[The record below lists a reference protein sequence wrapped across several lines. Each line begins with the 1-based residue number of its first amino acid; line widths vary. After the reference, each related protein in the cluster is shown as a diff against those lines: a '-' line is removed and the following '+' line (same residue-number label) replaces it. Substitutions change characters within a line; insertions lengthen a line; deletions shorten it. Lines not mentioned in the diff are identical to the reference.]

1 MVAKCLDLNKAW
13 SFKYGEK
20 TKTKKLNMYDFPVHN
35 YIQEQNG
42 SPYFVLFQQCNGR
55 LYQERLLRS
64 TNFATMVTIRR
75 TSPLYTG
82 ILNWLSIYHLRC
94 LVMTGC
100 S

>member
-1 MVAKCLDLNKAW
+1 MVLQIW
-13 SFKYGEK
+13 QK
-20 TKTKKLNMYDFPVHN
+20 TKTKNLNMYDFPVHD

-64 TNFATMVTIRR
+64 TNFATMVTLRR

-82 ILNWLSIYHLRC
+82 IQLVEYLSPKMSC
-94 LVMTGC
+94 NDWM
-100 S
+100 

>member
-1 MVAKCLDLNKAW
+1 
-13 SFKYGEK
+13 
-20 TKTKKLNMYDFPVHN
+20 MYDFPVHD

-64 TNFATMVTIRR
+64 TNFATMVTLRR

-82 ILNWLSIYHLRC
+82 IQLVEYLSPKMSC
-94 LVMTGC
+94 ND
-100 S
+100 